1 MAGSGQLR
9 LTEASDEE
17 QERLDTEHQGEH
29 EEEHEECQEQGEEQL
44 QGTQGQSPGQEGR
57 EGESS
62 GRLWSIFV
70 SNFRSR
76 DLLTNT
82 F

>member
-57 EGESS
+57 EGESY
-62 GRLWSIFV
+62 GRL
-70 SNFRSR
+70 
-76 DLLTNT
+76 
-82 F
+82 

>member
-17 QERLDTEHQGEH
+17 QARLDTEHQGEH
-29 EEEHEECQEQGEEQL
+29 EEEHEECEEQGEEQL
-44 QGTQGQSPGQEGR
+44 QGTQGQPPGQEGR

-62 GRLWSIFV
+62 GRL
-70 SNFRSR
+70 
-76 DLLTNT
+76 
-82 F
+82 